1 MGRPKTKNKYTF
13 ARHVNEDWDF
23 YETVN
28 TAYDHVDKWCDDFL
42 SYHRGT
48 RRHDIIVKA
57 TTSFDGNYPPFGD
70 AIEAMAAVAG
80 GASIYNL
87 MWNGQEDG
95 PHSASKWC
103 VVKHVNDRLTA

>member
-13 ARHVNEDWDF
+13 ARYIEEDWAF

-28 TAYDHVDKWCDDFL
+28 HAYDHVDKWCDDFL

-87 MWNGQEDG
+87 MWKRQDG